1 MTIQPLTL
9 KEQATNFDTFR
20 HIERLRNLL
29 NVFVIAL
36 LRRGEIHDQSKLEPP
51 EVSLFT
57 AVSGQLSGLT
67 YGSPEYTEAL
77 KNLGPAL
84 EHHYANN
91 RHHPEYFEHGIE
103 DMNLVDL
110 MELLADWKASS
121 ERHADGSIR
130 KSIKYNSKR
139 FNISPQL
146 QRVLENTI
154 ELLERR

>member
-57 AVSGQLSGLT
+57 AVSRQLSGLT

-139 FNISPQL
+139 FNISC
-146 QRVLENTI
+146 
-154 ELLERR
+154 LLYTSDAADE